1 MEQLLI
7 CMSLSLIAGL
17 LASRAAKAV
26 RLPAVT
32 SYLVAG
38 LLLGPFFLGRL
49 GLSGWGFGFGSLAQ
63 VESYGIITQVA
74 LGFIAFVIGN
84 EFRLSVLESMGRQ
97 AITVG
102 ILQAVITTVLVDI
115 ALVALHFAR
124 PDVISMASAITL
136 GSIASA
142 TAPAAT
148 LMVVKQYKASGPLT
162 RLLLMV
168 VAIDD
173 AVGLVLFSA
182 SFGIANALEQG
193 RIDPISILLE
203 PLVEI
208 VLSLGLGALAGLLL
222 NQLEIYF
229 HSRSKRMSL
238 SVAFVLLTV
247 GLSMVSFEVGPIHC
261 SFSLLL
267 VCMMTGTVFCN
278 ICPTSDELMDRLDR
292 WVSPVNILFFV
303 LSGAE
308 LDLNILANPMVLLIG
323 AVYIASRSLG
333 KISGSYVSC
342 KATRCSE
349 KIQKYL
355 GITLLPQAGVAL
367 GMAAE
372 AAELSDGHMVRNV
385 VLFSVPVYELSGPT
399 LTKIALTA
407 AGEIR
412 PEGRTCARVEN
423 KPEEVAQKVVFCRN
437 VTQSLTNPVI
447 FCILSIALLEQFS
460 YCVTD
465 WLSQEKDKGEWNTMK
480 STGIVRGI
488 DALGRIVLPKEL
500 RTSMHL
506 DTDTKLE
513 IFVDGDSIVLK
524 KHRPAGSCDF
534 CGEVDE
540 ASVQFAG
547 YCICPACRRKISA
560 L

>member
-7 CMSLSLIAGL
+7 RMSLSLIAGL

-84 EFRLSVLESMGRQ
+84 EFRLSALESMGRQ
-97 AITVG
+97 AVTVG

-136 GSIASA
+136 GAIASA

-148 LMVVKQYKASGPLT
+148 
-162 RLLLMV
+162 LMV

-385 VLFSVPVYELSGPT
+385 VLFSVLVYELVGPT
-399 LTKIALTA
+399 LAKLSLTA
-407 AGEIR
+407 AGEII
-412 PEGRTCARVEN
+412 PEGRTSARTAN
-423 KPEEVAQKVVFCRN
+423 KPEV
-437 VTQSLTNPVI
+437 PV
-447 FCILSIALLEQFS
+447 
-460 YCVTD
+460 
-465 WLSQEKDKGEWNTMK
+465 
-480 STGIVRGI
+480 
-488 DALGRIVLPKEL
+488 
-500 RTSMHL
+500 
-506 DTDTKLE
+506 
-513 IFVDGDSIVLK
+513 
-524 KHRPAGSCDF
+524 
-534 CGEVDE
+534 
-540 ASVQFAG
+540 SVE
-547 YCICPACRRKISA
+547 
-560 L
+560 

>member
-1 MEQLLI
+1 
-7 CMSLSLIAGL
+7 
-17 LASRAAKAV
+17 
-26 RLPAVT
+26 
-32 SYLVAG
+32 
-38 LLLGPFFLGRL
+38 
-49 GLSGWGFGFGSLAQ
+49 
-63 VESYGIITQVA
+63 
-74 LGFIAFVIGN
+74 
-84 EFRLSVLESMGRQ
+84 MGRQ
-97 AITVG
+97 AVTVG

-136 GSIASA
+136 GAIASA

-238 SVAFVLLTV
+238 SVAFVLLAV
-247 GLSMVSFEVGPIHC
+247 GLSMVSFKVGPIHC

-323 AVYIASRSLG
+323 AVYIASRSLAR
-333 KISGSYVSC
+333 SPAPMS
-342 KATRCSE
+342 
-349 KIQKYL
+349 
-355 GITLLPQAGVAL
+355 
-367 GMAAE
+367 AARPP
-372 AAELSDGHMVRNV
+372 AA
-385 VLFSVPVYELSGPT
+385 
-399 LTKIALTA
+399 
-407 AGEIR
+407 
-412 PEGRTCARVEN
+412 AR
-423 KPEEVAQKVVFCRN
+423 R
-437 VTQSLTNPVI
+437 SR
-447 FCILSIALLEQFS
+447 SI
-460 YCVTD
+460 
-465 WLSQEKDKGEWNTMK
+465 W
-480 STGIVRGI
+480 
-488 DALGRIVLPKEL
+488 
-500 RTSMHL
+500 
-506 DTDTKLE
+506 
-513 IFVDGDSIVLK
+513 
-524 KHRPAGSCDF
+524 
-534 CGEVDE
+534 
-540 ASVQFAG
+540 ASP
-547 YCICPACRRKISA
+547 CCRRPVWHWAWPPRLPSFPTA
-560 L
+560 TWCATWCSSRCWCTSWSVRPWPSSV